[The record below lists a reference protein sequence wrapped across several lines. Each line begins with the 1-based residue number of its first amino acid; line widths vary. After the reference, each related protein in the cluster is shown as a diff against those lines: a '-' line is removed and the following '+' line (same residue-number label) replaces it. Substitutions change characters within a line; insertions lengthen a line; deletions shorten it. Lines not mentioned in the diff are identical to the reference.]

1 LAEFNERNIFFQGDG
16 GDVQF
21 DVGVGGMAAFIFGSN
36 LPIFWKICRYFNYG
50 LALCMKIFQL
60 WLYAYQTKARNPG
73 IQ

>member
-1 LAEFNERNIFFQGDG
+1 MSEIFSFKGMVEMSNLMWG
-16 GDVQF
+16 W
-21 DVGVGGMAAFIFGSN
+21 GGMAAFIFGSN